1 MDAVPKVQVH
11 DTQPSEIHSTE
22 PSFEKHWKRLAKFCH
37 EKNSYIVSKIKYD
50 SYFKRAIDAEGY
62 FKHVYFT
69 QDNDVLQVFR
79 RSTASQRVVEIAS
92 LLALKDKEHIGQI
105 KDIIHD
111 EAGKEM
117 IGLTMER
124 YDMTLKSYLKSH
136 AHQRLTANQRMDIIV
151 QMLKSL
157 QEAHQL
163 GIAHRDLSSVN
174 FMVNAKTPNGQPH
187 LYLIDFGKAVF
198 FSPRDAKKWWVDC
211 NDNSL
216 YKDEVKPATKE
227 ELAVWCKNLPFVM
240 ARPDHGYRFYRSIQ
254 TLPRNNK
261 DHSLLPYLIDPAAE
275 DIYSLG
281 TMVWKIFLGIEP
293 WPGVF
298 DTDLKGLRDTVSR
311 DYYIDQVLDRAMP
324 GPMSKT
330 FLQMFLRVQPQHRKS
345 AAEILLWVQ
354 QDDVK
359 AALLEEW
366 GCEDGSRRAARN
378 NNFCKANAPEPVV
391 KKQARK
397 VTTLPAPK
405 PAPKPVTARSS
416 TAKPAPVRPA
426 GKPSSQPRNV
436 DKITGRACFP
446 SGLPIGRPPSKPPVP
461 KPEKTD
467 RIIIRDGIKYFS
479 KSGVPVGRPKRKV
492 PEEKEESSAK
502 KVNPYYTYVKTGRPR
517 GRPKKAAR
525 GQKANII
532 YPVEMQ
538 QLMPKVSLDLIQE
551 DKTIKQYKAE
561 PLIIKLPSNSS
572 QADNLLHSPI
582 LSPEPPIIS
591 RPPSLSPLPDHSRQS
606 SQSTFLSLSPVSNE
620 NVEEGGASLKRKFE
634 DDEDE
639 PASPKR
645 IHLDHPQEEK
655 PQEPPKAQRI
665 DTTDEFDRALY
676 YILRDLGLDK
686 L

>member
-1 MDAVPKVQVH
+1 M
-11 DTQPSEIHSTE
+11 
-22 PSFEKHWKRLAKFCH
+22 
-37 EKNSYIVSKIKYD
+37 
-50 SYFKRAIDAEGY
+50 
-62 FKHVYFT
+62 YFT
-69 QDNDVLQVFR
+69 KDNDVLQVFR

-111 EAGKEM
+111 ETGVEM

-124 YDMTLKSYLKSH
+124 YDMTLKSYLRAH
-136 AHQRLTANQRMDIIV
+136 AHHRLTAKQRMDIIT

-174 FMVNAKTPNGQPH
+174 YMVNASSSSDKPH

-216 YKDEVKPATKE
+216 YKDEVKPSTKE

-254 TLPRNNK
+254 TLPRSNK
-261 DHSLLPYLIDPAAE
+261 DHGLLPYLIDPAAE

-298 DTDLKGLRDTVSR
+298 DTDLKRLRDTVSR

-324 GPMSKT
+324 GPKSKA

-345 AAEILLWVQ
+345 AAEILFWIQ
-354 QDDVK
+354 QDDVHQ
-359 AALLEEW
+359 ALLEEW

-378 NNFCKANAPEPVV
+378 NNFCKVVPPEPVPI
-391 KKQARK
+391 KK
-397 VTTLPAPK
+397 
-405 PAPKPVTARSS
+405 
-416 TAKPAPVRPA
+416 TAK
-426 GKPSSQPRNV
+426 
-436 DKITGRACFP
+436 KITIVPPKKVENYTGRACFP
-446 SGLPIGRPPSKPPVP
+446 SGLPIGRPPTKLKLQPV
-461 KPEKTD
+461 KVEK
-467 RIIIRDGIKYFS
+467 IIVRNGIKYFS
-479 KSGVPVGRPKRKV
+479 KSGTPVGRPKKKAAAEQDPV
-492 PEEKEESSAK
+492 VVEHPKPAK
-502 KVNPYYTYVKTGRPR
+502 KVNPYYNYVKTGRPR
-517 GRPKKAAR
+517 GRPKKTTR
-525 GQKANII
+525 VRNPSSANVGIQ
-532 YPVEMQ
+532 P
-538 QLMPKVSLDLIQE
+538 MPEEPHDLIEAQQPE
-551 DKTIKQYKAE
+551 KRIKYKVE
-561 PLIIKLPSNSS
+561 PLIIKLPNSS
-572 QADNLLHSPI
+572 QADSLLQSP
-582 LSPEPPIIS
+582 PPLIS

-606 SQSTFLSLSPVSNE
+606 SQSTFLSLSPISNE
-620 NVEEGGASLKRKFE
+620 NVEERGSLKRKFE
-634 DDEDE
+634 NDE
-639 PASPKR
+639 PTSSKR
-645 IHLDHPQEEK
+645 RHIDQEDKK
-655 PQEPPKAQRI
+655 PQEPPKAQYI

-676 YILRDLGLDK
+676 YILRGLGLDK

>member
-1 MDAVPKVQVH
+1 M
-11 DTQPSEIHSTE
+11 
-22 PSFEKHWKRLAKFCH
+22 
-37 EKNSYIVSKIKYD
+37 
-50 SYFKRAIDAEGY
+50 
-62 FKHVYFT
+62 
-69 QDNDVLQVFR
+69 
-79 RSTASQRVVEIAS
+79 VEIAS

-136 AHQRLTANQRMDIIV
+136 AHQRLSAKKRMDIIL

-174 FMVNAKTPNGQPH
+174 FMVNAKTPNDQPR

-227 ELAVWCKNLPFVM
+227 ELAIWCKNLPFVM

-254 TLPRNNK
+254 TLPRNGR
-261 DHSLLPYLIDPAAE
+261 DHDLLPYLIDPAAE

-298 DTDLKGLRDTVSR
+298 DTDLKSLRETVSR

-324 GPMSKT
+324 GPMSKA
-330 FLQMFLRVQPQHRKS
+330 FLQMFLRVQPQNRKS
-345 AAEILLWVQ
+345 AAEILFWVQ
-354 QDDVK
+354 QDDVQK
-359 AALLEEW
+359 ALLEEW

-378 NNFCKANAPEPVV
+378 NNFCKVDAPKPII

-397 VTTLPAPK
+397 AVVLAPTS
-405 PAPKPVTARSS
+405 KPVIPKAAPINAAPLNATPVR
-416 TAKPAPVRPA
+416 AKPGRP
-426 GKPSSQPRNV
+426 PSLPKIV
-436 DKITGRACFP
+436 DKVTGRACFP
-446 SGLPIGRPPSKPPVP
+446 SGLPIGRPPSKIQVS
-461 KPEKTD
+461 KAEKMEK
-467 RIIIRDGIKYFS
+467 IIIRDGIKYFS
-479 KSGVPVGRPKRKV
+479 KSGVPVGRPKRKA
-492 PEEKEESSAK
+492 PEEKPVVEKPVIEKLVEERPVEEKPMEEKPAERK
-502 KVNPYYTYVKTGRPR
+502 PAEGMEEPPLKRAGLYQGYVKTGKPR
-517 GRPKKAAR
+517 GRPKKVGR
-525 GQKANII
+525 DGKSNVVRPI
-532 YPVEMQ
+532 EM
-538 QLMPKVSLDLIQE
+538 QLMPNPNLNLMQK
-551 DKTIKQYKAE
+551 DKITKQYKAE
-561 PLIIKLPSNSS
+561 PLIIKLPTSNSS

-606 SQSTFLSLSPVSNE
+606 SQSTCLSLSPVSNE
-620 NVEEGGASLKRKFE
+620 NVEGGDASHKRKFE
-634 DDEDE
+634 EEDDDE

-645 IHLDHPQEEK
+645 IHLDHSQEEK
-655 PQEPPKAQRI
+655 SKDPPKAQQYI

-676 YILRDLGLDK
+676 YILRDLGLPSLPPPLPK
-686 L
+686 